1 MPTPNPN
8 GDTTMQNSDINIQ
21 RRDLAKS
28 LLLAGAAIA
37 AASVPAAAQTAPGS
51 ASRLAEIL
59 KRGTIRIGTTGDFN
73 PMSFR
78 NPGSNEYQGFD
89 IEAMTEFAKDLGAKI
104 EWVPT
109 EWATLVAGIAANRF
123 DIFSGASVSMGRA
136 RTASFSAPYIEAG
149 TVPLSLK
156 ANAAKFRTWDAIN
169 DPAVKVAV
177 SMGTV
182 FHDQAKLHFPKATI
196 QAVQTPAT
204 GFQEVLAGRADVTIT
219 SNVEASTLVKRF
231 EQLAVNVQGSE
242 MRNKRP
248 FAYVVAQDDMAW
260 LNYVNTWIALKK
272 AEGFF
277 DALEKKWLPSS

>member
-1 MPTPNPN
+1 MK
-8 GDTTMQNSDINIQ
+8 

-28 LLLAGAAIA
+28 LLLAGTA
-37 AASVPAAAQTAPGS
+37 AALANTTAKAQTAPATG
-51 ASRLAEIL
+51 AGRLGEIL

-78 NPGSNEYQGFD
+78 NPGSNEYTGFD
-89 IEAMTEFAKDLGAKI
+89 IEAMTEFAKDLGARI

-109 EWATLVAGIAANRF
+109 EWATLVAGIAANRY

-136 RTASFSAPYIEAG
+136 RTAAFSAPYIEAG

-156 ANAAKFRTWDAIN
+156 ANAARFSTWESIN
-169 DPAVKVAV
+169 EANVRVAV

-182 FHDQAKLHFPKATI
+182 FHDQARAHFPKASI

-231 EQLAVNVQGSE
+231 DQLTINVKGTE

-248 FAYVVAQDDMAW
+248 FAYVVAQDDAIW
-260 LNYVNTWIALKK
+260 LNYVNTWVVLKK
-272 AEGFF
+272 SEGFF
-277 DALEKKWLPSS
+277 DMLQAKWLPSS

>member
-1 MPTPNPN
+1 M
-8 GDTTMQNSDINIQ
+8 Q

-28 LLLAGAAIA
+28 LVLAGAAVAVANTA
-37 AASVPAAAQTAPGS
+37 ARAQGAPAAGGG
-51 ASRLAEIL
+51 RLAEIL
-59 KRGTIRIGTTGDFN
+59 KRGSVRIGTTGDFN

-78 NPGSNEYQGFD
+78 NPGSNEYTGFD
-89 IEAMTEFAKDLGAKI
+89 IEAMAEFAKDLGVKI

-109 EWATLVAGIAANRF
+109 EWATLVAGIAANRY

-136 RTASFSAPYIEAG
+136 RTAAFSLPYIEAG

-156 ANAAKFRTWDAIN
+156 ANAGRFKTWESIN
-169 DPAVKVAV
+169 DAGVKVAV

-182 FHDQAKLHFPKATI
+182 FHDQAKAHFPKATI

-231 EQLAVNVQGSE
+231 DQLVVNVQGTE
-242 MRNKRP
+242 MRNRRP
-248 FAYVVAQDDMAW
+248 FAYVVAQDDPTW
-260 LNYVNTWIALKK
+260 LNYVNTWVTLKK
-272 AEGFF
+272 SEGFF
-277 DALEKKWLPSS
+277 DMLQAKWLPSS